1 MNGLRHRQQKMAEEK
16 VRVGIGTV
24 TAETNPLRENGGMAI
39 RFDISIAM
47 ARWPGLAWPGFA
59 SAMEETTN

>member
-16 VRVGIGTV
+16 VRVGVGTV

-47 ARWPGLAWPGFA
+47 AWPGFA
-59 SAMEETTN
+59 SAMEETN